1 MFNLKKNP
9 FFNLPDSLRRIT
21 SGSAFIPEI
30 DGLRFLAIFPVILQH
45 FSERMSRKGPH
56 LEGFDAKLVSVLSNG
71 HIGVYIF
78 FFISGFI
85 LALPFGKQK
94 LLNAKTVS
102 ISKYY
107 LRRLTR
113 LEPPY
118 LLCMT
123 LFFLLLVK
131 VYHEQFSDLFPHF
144 VASCLYVHRIIYG
157 VWSPINPLA
166 WTLEIEVQF
175 YLIAPFLALFYFS
188 LGKIKRRVLLVSF
201 IFLKIVIFCST
212 LFLDKF
218 FLTLPYNVEFF
229 VLGILLADIYLTE
242 WKDGI
247 SKHKVYDLVAIF
259 SIIVMFSSWTWDK
272 NLPLKLIFIVSL
284 FFAVYATFR
293 SVLVNKFFR
302 NNWITAIGGMCY
314 TIYLFHL
321 GLAEFFVGKFHSLFS
336 ITPYFFVN
344 YLIGLIIFLPFCFIV
359 CTTLFLAVEKP
370 CMDPQWASKLWAKLR
385 GVRAVGDKQ

>member
-1 MFNLKKNP
+1 MLNLKKNP
-9 FFNLPDSLRRIT
+9 FFNLPDSLRRVT
-21 SGSAFIPEI
+21 SGAAFIPEI

-45 FSERMSRKGPH
+45 FSERISRKGPH
-56 LEGFDAKLVSVLSNG
+56 PEGFDLQIVRVLANG

-94 LLNAKTVS
+94 LLNGKPVS

-131 VYHEQFSDLFPHF
+131 VYHESFSELFPHF
-144 VASCLYVHRIIYG
+144 IASCLYLHRLVYG

-188 LGKIKRRVLLVSF
+188 CEKVKRRLVLIGF
-201 IFLKIVIFCST
+201 IVLKIVLFCT
-212 LFLDKF
+212 TKFLDKF
-218 FLTLPYNVEFF
+218 FLTLPSVVEFF
-229 VLGILLADIYLTE
+229 ILGILLADIYLTE
-242 WKDGI
+242 WKNGI
-247 SKHKVYDLVAIF
+247 SKHRVYDLVAIV
-259 SIIVMFSSWTWDK
+259 SIVVMFSSWTWGK
-272 NLPLKLIFIVSL
+272 NLPLKLVFIASL
-284 FFAVYATFR
+284 FFAVFGTFKSL
-293 SVLVNKFFR
+293 SVNTFFR
-302 NNWITAIGGMCY
+302 NKWVTAIGGMCY

-321 GLAEFFVGKFHSLFS
+321 GLAEFFVGKFYNLFA
-336 ITPYFFVN
+336 ITPYFLLN
-344 YLIGLIIFLPFCFIV
+344 YVIGLIVFLPFLFVV
-359 CTTLFLAVEKP
+359 CTILFLAVEKP
-370 CMDPQWASKLWAKLR
+370 CMDPQWASKLWARVR
-385 GVRAVGDKQ
+385 GVKRAVRS